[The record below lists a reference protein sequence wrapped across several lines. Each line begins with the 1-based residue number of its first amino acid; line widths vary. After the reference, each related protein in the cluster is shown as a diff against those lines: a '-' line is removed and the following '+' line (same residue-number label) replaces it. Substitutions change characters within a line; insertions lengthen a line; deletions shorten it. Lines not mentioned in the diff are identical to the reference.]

1 MKRRYNLCIRGHLGL
16 GDTIITAPIV
26 REKASIYDLVC
37 VLAKH
42 HNLSSTEYLFRDV
55 PNVVV
60 RGVLDDQD
68 ADFFAG
74 TVWKDEVLRIGMFGE
89 GYDGSEWDCSMYRQA
104 GVEFSDRW
112 NKWAC
117 VRDEQAEDRI
127 AKAVI
132 DPIWGLDGEKKLM
145 KYVFIHEDKSRGLV
159 IDRDKYSLPKYF
171 AYEPHPRYTP
181 ILFHWRKV
189 IEACDEIHA
198 IPSSFAAF
206 IDSIVLPKQP
216 KLFLH
221 HYVRGNE
228 PLCKLGKA
236 WEILT

>member
-89 GYDGSEWDCSMYRQA
+89 GYDPTSWDTSMYLQA

-112 NKWAC
+112 NKWTC
-117 VRDEQAEDRI
+117 VRDEAAEERVFRYATDDVKRMI
-127 AKAVI
+127 
-132 DPIWGLDGEKKLM
+132 
-145 KYVFIHEDKSRGLV
+145 FIHDDRSRGIT
-159 IDRDKYSLPKYF
+159 IDEKRPEISATFEQWAKREVTVVVPI
-171 AYEPHPRYTP
+171 PVVTP

-206 IDSIVLPKQP
+206 IDSIDLPKNP
-216 KLFLH
+216 KLYLH

>member
-42 HNLSSTEYLFRDV
+42 YNVPSTEYLFRDV

-117 VRDEQAEDRI
+117 VRDEQAEERVAKIVEDERLQGTVTKMVFWHDDRNRGI
-127 AKAVI
+127 CI
-132 DPIWGLDGEKKLM
+132 DPEK
-145 KYVFIHEDKSRGLV
+145 VDIENGDHLV
-159 IDRDKYSLPKYF
+159 IVNPKF
-171 AYEPHPRYTP
+171 TH

-189 IEACDEIHA
+189 IEACDELHCIA
-198 IPSSFAAF
+198 SSFAAF
-206 IDSIVLPKQP
+206 IDSIPLPKNP
-216 KLFLH
+216 KLYLH
-221 HYVRGNE
+221 AYCRPGEALMKVN
-228 PLCKLGKA
+228 KQ